1 MQELETQKHLQ
12 PKFSEFCSELI
23 DWIGDNK
30 RNDDERQLGKLNV
43 DLDFHI
49 LNDCM
54 AYDNTRQEKSFCRS
68 RATPMITKS
77 PISRLGTVKS
87 ARREFDNFDKVRA
100 SAKGFSPNLRNSN
113 IIKGVSL
120 DRRKKGRKVSP
131 AQRYHDQAM
140 ALLTADL

>member
-1 MQELETQKHLQ
+1 MQELEIQKHLQ
-12 PKFSEFCSELI
+12 PKFSEFCGELI

-30 RNDDERQLGKLNV
+30 RNDERQLGKLNV

-54 AYDNTRQEKSFCRS
+54 AYDNTRQEKSLGRG
-68 RATPMITKS
+68 RATPYTAKS

-87 ARREFDNFDKVRA
+87 ARREFEHFDKIRA
-100 SAKGFSPNLRNSN
+100 SAKGFTPNLRSSN
-113 IIKGVSL
+113 IVKGISL
-120 DRRKKGRKVSP
+120 DRRKKGRKISP